1 MAKGE
6 SFYNPYIPGVI
17 EELTHK
23 GLVKESAGARAI
35 FIEGY
40 CVPLIVVKRDGGY
53 NYAST
58 DLVSLC
64 LNEEKADWI
73 IYVTDSSQEQHFTM
87 IFKVCPCFYG
97 QPNMQVGSRLLI
109 ICTQKSL
116 MWLLAFIKGRM
127 ESAFRLVKLM
137 SFY

>member
-1 MAKGE
+1 MFGDYQCESAKVMFAKLKGTCSQYQNSLAVGEGE

-97 QPNMQVGSRLLI
+97 QTCRLAPV
-109 ICTQKSL
+109 CS
-116 MWLLAFIKGRM
+116 
-127 ESAFRLVKLM
+127 
-137 SFY
+137 

>member
-1 MAKGE
+1 MRNLPFSEILESSSVAANGFVNVVLSKTWMAKGE

-58 DLVSLC
+58 DLVSLWLVC
-64 LNEEKADWI
+64 LSLINLYICD
-73 IYVTDSSQEQHFTM
+73 
-87 IFKVCPCFYG
+87 FYFLV
-97 QPNMQVGSRLLI
+97 VGSNAVML
-109 ICTQKSL
+109 SL
-116 MWLLAFIKGRM
+116 
-127 ESAFRLVKLM
+127 
-137 SFY
+137 